1 MDMKRK
7 KLKESYY
14 KEYEVMER
22 YDDKDV
28 LSLIKQAVFSI
39 EPPYELK
46 NDKTGRPGYNPRAIA
61 VLIIFQRYLNLTDR
75 AYIRYLKSNDWILKE
90 LDLDTCPSKSTI
102 CGKRNEINSEYFKK
116 VNEKIISLIES
127 EEKVYATDS
136 TGLKLSKNLPSWS
149 VKKKKGIYKI
159 SHTFGH

>member
-1 MDMKRK
+1 M
-7 KLKESYY
+7 KESYY

-61 VLIIFQRYLNLTDR
+61 VLIIFQRYLNLT
-75 AYIRYLKSNDWILKE
+75 E
-90 LDLDTCPSKSTI
+90 LELDTCPSKSTI